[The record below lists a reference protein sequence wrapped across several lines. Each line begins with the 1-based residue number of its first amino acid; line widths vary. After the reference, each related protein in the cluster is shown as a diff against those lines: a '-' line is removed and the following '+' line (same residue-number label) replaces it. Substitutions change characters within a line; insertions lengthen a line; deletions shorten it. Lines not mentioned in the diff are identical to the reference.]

1 MPVARYFLFVGGA
14 LLALL
19 LVVNAALPV
28 LPAAEGPQSAG
39 TDHSIIR
46 IQSDR
51 KWPERV
57 IFDTTRPTIAPDP
70 ALAAIRMA
78 QAPVPPKVAAVE
90 PEKGQAREAFAQ
102 LRANATE
109 THSSEP
115 RRKHKAVAR
124 NAARYYAG
132 PPPIN
137 YGAPRPFVVAQQPR
151 FGFFGS
157 NVW

>member
-1 MPVARYFLFVGGA
+1 MLVARYFLFVGGA

-19 LVVNAALPV
+19 LVVNAALPA
-28 LPAAEGPQSAG
+28 LPAAETPQSAG

-46 IQSDR
+46 IHSDR

-57 IFDTTRPTIAPDP
+57 VFDTTRPTIVPNP
-70 ALAAIRMA
+70 TLAASQTA
-78 QAPVPPKVAAVE
+78 VAPKPPKVAAVE
-90 PEKGQAREAFAQ
+90 PANGQAREAFAE
-102 LRANATE
+102 LRTNANE
-109 THSSEP
+109 LRSSAP
-115 RRKHKAVAR
+115 RRKHRAVAR
-124 NAARYYAG
+124 IYGG
-132 PPPIN
+132 PPPTN